1 MKKMKMVI
9 PALALAASMS
19 MTAFA
24 AGEAGTGRRHGEQQ
38 CI

>member
-24 AGEAGTGRRHGEQQ
+24 AGTGRRHGEQQ
-38 CI
+38 FI